1 MHSFHHC
8 EVLFSSCSQ
17 NELNFINME
26 ILTHP
31 SRLNEEYDI
40 PKFYNWEKKVNIDK
54 FSETFPF
61 LADYSLFF
69 KQFNF
74 CTILYEIIETIKY
87 MENGP
92 FLHWMILILFR

>member
-1 MHSFHHC
+1 M
-8 EVLFSSCSQ
+8 
-17 NELNFINME
+17 
-26 ILTHP
+26 
-31 SRLNEEYDI
+31 
-40 PKFYNWEKKVNIDK
+40 NIDK